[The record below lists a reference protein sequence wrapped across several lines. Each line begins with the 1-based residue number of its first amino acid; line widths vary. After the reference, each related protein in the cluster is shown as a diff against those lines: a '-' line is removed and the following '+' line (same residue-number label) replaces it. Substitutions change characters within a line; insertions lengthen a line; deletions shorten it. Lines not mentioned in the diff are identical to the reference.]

1 MQSRMASYFF
11 FILLLVMVV
20 IAVRLFLPFLTPLVI
35 AAATAVLMYPF
46 YEDIRKVTGYGKI
59 GSISAGLLSVLTV
72 LVLVLVPLFFIV
84 SNVYGELHSLYGML
98 TDESSR
104 SQIILA
110 LNSFSQTISDFLF
123 GAVRPITFDS
133 LNVTQYL
140 KDMVSLVFTNIDG
153 IFNSLAK
160 VAGYLVIFLLGLF
173 YFLRDGIAFKDRI
186 FSWSPQLA
194 ANDEHITRTLKH
206 AIYSVFAGTLASAV
220 VDGIS
225 IGISFWVFGI
235 PAPILWGMMAALASL
250 VPGFGVSLLVIPAT
264 IYYLFQGNYLFAF
277 GILIWGY
284 VTIFVVD
291 HVIGPN
297 VVNRGLKIH
306 PFVILLSVLGGL
318 LLFGI
323 TGFILG
329 PLVLVFLFT
338 LLEAHRNSLI
348 VKPGEEN
355 EVPSFAEATEGKQ
368 GTSKLKF

>member
-35 AAATAVLMYPF
+35 AAAAAVLMYPF
-46 YEDIRKVTGYGKI
+46 YEDIRRVTGYGRG
-59 GSISAGLLSVLTV
+59 GSSAAGVISVFA
-72 LVLVLVPLFFIV
+72 VLVLVPLFFLV
-84 SNVYGELHSLYGML
+84 TNVYAELRTLYGVL

-104 SQIILA
+104 SQIILS
-110 LNSFSQTISDFLF
+110 LNSFSQTISDFMF
-123 GAVRPITFDS
+123 GAVRPFSFDS

-153 IFNSLAK
+153 IFNSLAR

-173 YFLRDGIAFKDRI
+173 YFLRDGIAFKNRI

-225 IGISFWVFGI
+225 IGVSFWVFGI
-235 PAPILWGMMAALASL
+235 PAPILWGVLAALASL
-250 VPGFGVSLLVIPAT
+250 VPGFGVSLLVIPGT
-264 IYYLFQGNYLFAF
+264 VYFLFQGNYLFAL

-284 VTIFVVD
+284 LTIFLVD
-291 HVIGPN
+291 HVLGPTL
-297 VVNRGLKIH
+297 VNRGLKIH

-323 TGFILG
+323 TGFIMG

-338 LLEAHRNSLI
+338 LLEAHRNSGI
-348 VKPGEEN
+348 VTANVDEN
-355 EVPSFAEATEGKQ
+355 K
-368 GTSKLKF
+368 